1 VEQEQSKAHS
11 IGACFAALE
20 DPRVERTKWHSLEAI
35 VAIALCATICGADG
49 WVEIAAFGEAKET
62 WFATILD
69 LPHGIPSHDTFGR
82 VFAALD
88 PEQFEACFRDW
99 VAGVGARL
107 GLDLTGAGA
116 GRVVA
121 LDGKTLRRSHDRG
134 AGAAALHMVSAWASE
149 AHLVLAQRA
158 VRAKA
163 SELGALPEVL
173 ALLALEGCIVT
184 IDAMGCHAPIAQ
196 AIVDKGAD
204 YVLALKDN
212 QSRLCAEVQA
222 LFTDAAAVA
231 FRGVEHRRDR
241 RVDGGHGRVE
251 IRQAWVI
258 TDPAHLHYLDPEGVW
273 PQLRSIALVQAE
285 RRLGDRTTQE
295 VRYYLS
301 SLDGPGVARVLN
313 RAVRA
318 HWGIENSLHWTLDVA
333 FREDES
339 RVRAGHAAHN
349 LALLRRIALTLLQH
363 EPTARCGIKAKRLKA
378 GWDHR
383 YLLTVLA
390 G

>member
-1 VEQEQSKAHS
+1 MEQGRSHS
-11 IGACFAALE
+11 IGACFAVLE
-20 DPRVERTKWHSLEAI
+20 DPRVERTKRHSLEAI
-35 VAIALCATICGADG
+35 VAIALCGVICGADG
-49 WVEIAAFGEAKET
+49 WVEIEEFGKAKEA
-62 WFATILD
+62 WFASMLD

-88 PEQFEACFRDW
+88 PAQFEACFRDW
-99 VAGVGARL
+99 VAGVGERL
-107 GLDLTGAGA
+107 GLDRAGDGA

-121 LDGKTLRRSHDRG
+121 LDGKTLRRSHDRRTG
-134 AGAAALHMVSAWASE
+134 TAALHLVSAWASE
-149 AHLVLAQRA
+149 ARLVLAQRA

-173 ALLALEGCIVT
+173 GLLALEGCIVT
-184 IDAMGCHAPIAQ
+184 IDALGCHASIAQ
-196 AIVDKGAD
+196 AIVDQEAE

-212 QSRLCAEVQA
+212 QPRLCAEVQA
-222 LFTDAAAVA
+222 LFADAAAVA
-231 FRGVEHRRDR
+231 FRGVEHRTDR

-251 IRQAWVI
+251 VRQTWAI
-258 TDPAHLHYLDPEGVW
+258 TDPAHLRYLDPDEAW
-273 PQLRSIALVQAE
+273 PHLRSIAMVRAE
-285 RRLGDRTTQE
+285 RRTGDRTTQE

-301 SLDGPGVARVLN
+301 SLGGTDVARALN

-318 HWGIENSLHWTLDVA
+318 HWGIENGLHWTLDVA
-333 FREDES
+333 FREDEC
-339 RVRAGHAAHN
+339 RVRQGHAAHN

-383 YLLTVLA
+383 YLLQVLA

>member
-1 VEQEQSKAHS
+1 MAQGQAHS

-35 VAIALCATICGADG
+35 VAIAVCAVICGADS
-49 WVEIAAFGEAKET
+49 WVEIAEFGKAKEA

-69 LPHGIPSHDTFGR
+69 VPHGIPSHDTFGR

-88 PEQFEACFRDW
+88 PVQFEACFREW
-99 VAGVGARL
+99 VAGVGTRL
-107 GLDLTGAGA
+107 GLDRAGQGA

-134 AGAAALHMVSAWASE
+134 SGAAALHLVSAWASE
-149 AHLVLAQRA
+149 ARLILAQRA

-173 ALLALEGCIVT
+173 QLLALEGCIVT
-184 IDAMGCHAPIAQ
+184 IDAMGCHASMAQ
-196 AIVDKGAD
+196 AIVDQEAD

-212 QSRLCAEVQA
+212 QPRLCAEVQA
-222 LFTDAAAVA
+222 LFADAEAVA

-241 RVDGGHGRVE
+241 HVDGGHGRVE
-251 IRQAWVI
+251 IRQAWAI
-258 TDPAHLHYLDPEGVW
+258 TDPTHLRYLDPAGTW
-273 PQLRSIALVQAE
+273 PHLRSIAMVRAE
-285 RRLGDRTTQE
+285 RRCGDRTTQE

-301 SLDGPGVARVLN
+301 SLDGTRVAQILN

-339 RVRAGHAAHN
+339 RVRTGHAAHN
-349 LALLRRIALTLLQH
+349 FALLRRIALTLLQH

-383 YLLTVLA
+383 YLLQVLA
-390 G
+390 S

>member
-1 VEQEQSKAHS
+1 MEHDQAYS

-35 VAIALCATICGADG
+35 VAIALCAVICGADG
-49 WVEIAAFGEAKET
+49 WVEIAEFGKAKEA
-62 WFATILD
+62 WFARILD
-69 LPHGIPSHDTFGR
+69 LPHGTPSHDTFGR
-82 VFAALD
+82 LFAALD
-88 PEQFEACFRDW
+88 PDQFEACFREW

-107 GLDLTGAGA
+107 GLDRAGDGA

-134 AGAAALHMVSAWASE
+134 RGTAALHLVSAWASE
-149 AHLVLAQRA
+149 ARLVLAQRA
-158 VRAKA
+158 VHAKA
-163 SELGALPEVL
+163 SELGALPAVL
-173 ALLALEGCIVT
+173 QLLALEGCIVT
-184 IDAMGCHAPIAQ
+184 IDAMGTHASSAQ
-196 AIVDKGAD
+196 AIVDKEAD

-212 QSRLCAEVQA
+212 QPRLFSEVQA
-222 LFTDAAAVA
+222 LFTDAMAVG
-231 FRGVEHRRDR
+231 FRGVEHRMNRQ
-241 RVDGGHGRVE
+241 VDGGHGRVE

-258 TDPAHLHYLDPEGVW
+258 TDPAHVHYLDPEGTW
-273 PQLRSIALVQAE
+273 PNLRSIALVRAE
-285 RRLGDRTTQE
+285 RRCGDQVSHE

-301 SLDGPGVARVLN
+301 SLAGPRVARILN
-313 RAVRA
+313 NAVRA

-339 RVRAGHAAHN
+339 RVRTGHAAHN

-363 EPTARCGIKAKRLKA
+363 ESTARCGIKAKRLKA

-383 YLLTVLA
+383 YLLQVLA
-390 G
+390 S